1 MIGGIVGAAIAGVVV
16 LIALLGS
23 WYTVD
28 QTERGVLLRNGAVIG
43 TAQPGLGFKVPLIDG
58 VEKISVKTST
68 YTWDKMNS
76 YSYDQQPADLKI
88 SVTLRASPD
97 KVSDL
102 YAKFGLLD
110 TAVNQVVSPVVNQQV
125 KVVFGRYTAVKAIQE
140 RGALNSSI
148 KDAITDTLKYDPMI
162 IIESVQLE
170 NIEFSANYLHSIE
183 QRMLA
188 EVEVQ
193 KLQQNAERE
202 KVQAQITVTQAMAK
216 ANAVRAEAQANADAT
231 RLNGEAS
238 ASNIKITGEAEAAAI
253 EARASKP
260 GPRHSAPIPISSRWC
275 RPSGGTGFCRRRWC
289 RVPRCRLC
297 RSNEVRINHGRQ
309 CTILHDIVAGHR
321 KIPHRSADS
330 RM

>member
-1 MIGGIVGAAIAGVVV
+1 MNNRGIFFGAVV
-16 LIALLGS
+16 LIAALCGLTIIFGS

-28 QTERGVLLRNGAVIG
+28 QTQRGVILRNGAVVG
-43 TAQPGLGFKVPLIDG
+43 TAQPGLGFKIPMFDSI
-58 VEKISVKTST
+58 EKISVRTVT
-68 YTWDKMNS
+68 WTWDKMNS
-76 YSYDQQPADLKI
+76 YSFDQQPADLKI

-102 YAKFGLLD
+102 YAKFGRLE

-140 RGALNSSI
+140 RGPLNSAI
-148 KDAITDTLKYDPMI
+148 KDAITATLKDDPMI

-202 KVQAQITVTQAMAK
+202 KVQAQITVTQANAK
-216 ANAVRAEAQANADAT
+216 ANAVRAEAQASADAL
-231 RLNGEAS
+231 RLNGEAK
-238 ASNIKITGEAEAAAI
+238 ATNIRITGEAEAAAI
-253 EARASKP
+253 EARAKALGTNPNLVTLVQAERWNGVLPTTMVP
-260 GPRHSAPIPISSRWC
+260 GSA
-275 RPSGGTGFCRRRWC
+275 
-289 RVPRCRLC
+289 VPFV
-297 RSNEVRINHGRQ
+297 SV
-309 CTILHDIVAGHR
+309 
-321 KIPHRSADS
+321 K
-330 RM
+330 

>member
-1 MIGGIVGAAIAGVVV
+1 MNRGIIGVVV
-16 LIALLGS
+16 ALIVILIIAGGS

-43 TAQPGLGFKVPLIDG
+43 TAQPGLGFKLPLFDS
-58 VEKISVKTST
+58 VEKMSVKTTT
-68 YTWDKMNS
+68 YSWDKMNS

-88 SVTLRASPD
+88 SVTLRAAPE
-97 KVSDL
+97 KVADL
-102 YAKFGLLD
+102 YAKFGRLD
-110 TAVNQVVSPVVNQQV
+110 AAVNQVVSPVVNQQV

-140 RGALNSSI
+140 RGALNSAI

-170 NIEFSANYLHSIE
+170 NIEFSQNYLHSIE

-202 KVQAQITVTQAMAK
+202 KVQAQITVTQATAK
-216 ANAVRAEAQANADAT
+216 ANAVRAEALAQSEAT
-231 RLNGEAS
+231 RLNGEAR

-253 EARASKP
+253 KARAEALGSNPSIIALTQAERWNGVLPTTMVP
-260 GPRHSAPIPISSRWC
+260 GSA
-275 RPSGGTGFCRRRWC
+275 
-289 RVPRCRLC
+289 VPF
-297 RSNEVRINHGRQ
+297 VTIN
-309 CTILHDIVAGHR
+309 
-321 KIPHRSADS
+321 K
-330 RM
+330 

>member
-1 MIGGIVGAAIAGVVV
+1 MNRGIIAAAIVGLVV
-16 LIALLGS
+16 LAGILGS

-28 QTERGVLLRNGAVIG
+28 QTERGVLLRTGAVIG
-43 TAQPGLGFKVPLIDG
+43 TAQPGLGFKVHFIDA
-58 VEKISVKTST
+58 VEKISVKTIT

-102 YAKFGLLD
+102 YAKFGRLD

-125 KVVFGRYTAVKAIQE
+125 KVVFGRYTAVKAIRE
-140 RGALNSSI
+140 RASYSSAI
-148 KDAITDTLKYDPMI
+148 KDATTATLKDDPMI

-170 NIEFSANYLHSIE
+170 NIEFSQNYLHSIE

-202 KVQAQITVTQAMAK
+202 KVQAQITVTQATAK
-216 ANAVRAEAQANADAT
+216 ANAVRAEAQANAEAT
-231 RLNGEAS
+231 RLNGEAK
-238 ASNIKITGEAEAAAI
+238 ASNIRITGEAETPAI
-253 EARASKP
+253 EARAKALGTNPNLVTLVQAEKWNGVLPTTMVP
-260 GPRHSAPIPISSRWC
+260 GSA
-275 RPSGGTGFCRRRWC
+275 
-289 RVPRCRLC
+289 VPFV
-297 RSNEVRINHGRQ
+297 SV
-309 CTILHDIVAGHR
+309 
-321 KIPHRSADS
+321 K
-330 RM
+330 

>member
-1 MIGGIVGAAIAGVVV
+1 MIKGIAGAAIAGVVV

-43 TAQPGLGFKVPLIDG
+43 TAQPGLGFKIPLIDG

-202 KVQAQITVTQAMAK
+202 KVQAQMAK

-231 RLNGEAS
+231 RLNGEAR

-253 EARASKP
+253 EARAK
-260 GPRHSAPIPISSRWC
+260 AL
-275 RPSGGTGFCRRRWC
+275 GTN
-289 RVPRCRLC
+289 P
-297 RSNEVRINHGRQ
+297 
-309 CTILHDIVAGHR
+309 
-321 KIPHRSADS
+321 
-330 RM
+330 

>member
-1 MIGGIVGAAIAGVVV
+1 MNRGIIAAAVVGVIAISAVF
-16 LIALLGS
+16 GS

-28 QTERGVLLRNGAVIG
+28 QTERAVLLRNGAVVG
-43 TAQPGLGFKVPLIDG
+43 TAQPGLGFKIPFIDS
-58 VEKISVKTST
+58 VEKISVRTST

-202 KVQAQITVTQAMAK
+202 KVQAQMAK

-231 RLNGEAS
+231 RLNGEAR

-253 EARASKP
+253 EARAKALGTNPNLVTLVQAEKWNGVLPTTMVP
-260 GPRHSAPIPISSRWC
+260 GSA
-275 RPSGGTGFCRRRWC
+275 
-289 RVPRCRLC
+289 VPFVSL
-297 RSNEVRINHGRQ
+297 
-309 CTILHDIVAGHR
+309 
-321 KIPHRSADS
+321 K
-330 RM
+330 

>member
-1 MIGGIVGAAIAGVVV
+1 MNRGIIGTLVAVAVILTIAA
-16 LIALLGS
+16 GS

-28 QTERGVLLRNGAVIG
+28 QTERGVLLRYGAVIG
-43 TAQPGLGFKVPLIDG
+43 TAQPGLGFKIPLIDS
-58 VEKISVKTST
+58 VEKVSVKTST
-68 YTWDKMNS
+68 FAWDKMNS

-102 YAKFGLLD
+102 YAKFGRLD

-140 RGALNSSI
+140 RGALNSAI
-148 KDAITDTLKYDPMI
+148 RDAIADTLKADSMI

-170 NIEFSANYLHSIE
+170 NIEFSPNYLHSIE

-202 KVQAQITVTQAMAK
+202 KVQAQITVTQATAK
-216 ANAVRAEAQANADAT
+216 ANAVRAEAQANAEAT
-231 RLNGEAS
+231 RLNGEAK

-253 EARASKP
+253 EARGKALGSNPNLVTLVQAERWNGVLPTTMVP
-260 GPRHSAPIPISSRWC
+260 GSA
-275 RPSGGTGFCRRRWC
+275 
-289 RVPRCRLC
+289 VPF
-297 RSNEVRINHGRQ
+297 VTIN
-309 CTILHDIVAGHR
+309 
-321 KIPHRSADS
+321 K
-330 RM
+330 

>member
-1 MIGGIVGAAIAGVVV
+1 MMVQPEIILKAFEHRRISMNRGIIAAAVVALAV
-16 LIALLGS
+16 VAALLGS

-28 QTERGVLLRNGAVIG
+28 QTERGVLLRYGAVIG
-43 TAQPGLGFKVPLIDG
+43 TAQPGLGFKLPLIDS
-58 VEKISVKTST
+58 VEKVSVKTTT
-68 YTWDKMNS
+68 YSWDKMNS

-102 YAKFGLLD
+102 YAKFGRLD

-140 RGALNSSI
+140 RGALNSAI
-148 KDAITDTLKYDPMI
+148 KDAITTTLKDDPMI

-170 NIEFSANYLHSIE
+170 NIEFSQTYLHSIE

-202 KVQAQITVTQAMAK
+202 KVQAQITVTQATAK
-216 ANAVRAEAQANADAT
+216 ANAVRAEAQANAEAT
-231 RLNGEAS
+231 RLNGEAK
-238 ASNIKITGEAEAAAI
+238 ASNIRITGEAEAAAI
-253 EARASKP
+253 EARGKALGTNPNLVTLVQAERWNGVLPTTMVP
-260 GPRHSAPIPISSRWC
+260 GSA
-275 RPSGGTGFCRRRWC
+275 
-289 RVPRCRLC
+289 VPFV
-297 RSNEVRINHGRQ
+297 SV
-309 CTILHDIVAGHR
+309 
-321 KIPHRSADS
+321 K
-330 RM
+330 

>member
-1 MIGGIVGAAIAGVVV
+1 MNRGIIAAVVIGLVAFAAI
-16 LIALLGS
+16 LGS

-28 QTERGVLLRNGAVIG
+28 QTERAVLLRNGAVYG
-43 TAQPGLGFKVPLIDG
+43 TAQPGLGFKIPFIDS
-58 VEKISVKTST
+58 VEKISVKTFT

-97 KVSDL
+97 KVADL
-102 YAKFGLLD
+102 YAKFGRLD
-110 TAVNQVVSPVVNQQV
+110 TAVNQVVNPVVNQQV

-140 RGALNSSI
+140 RGTLNSAI
-148 KDAITDTLKYDPMI
+148 KDAITETLKYDPMI
-162 IIESVQLE
+162 IVESVQLE

-202 KVQAQITVTQAMAK
+202 KVQAQITVTQATAK

-231 RLNGEAS
+231 RLNGEA
-238 ASNIKITGEAEAAAI
+238 
-253 EARASKP
+253 
-260 GPRHSAPIPISSRWC
+260 
-275 RPSGGTGFCRRRWC
+275 
-289 RVPRCRLC
+289 
-297 RSNEVRINHGRQ
+297 
-309 CTILHDIVAGHR
+309 
-321 KIPHRSADS
+321 
-330 RM
+330 

>member
-1 MIGGIVGAAIAGVVV
+1 MNRGIIAAAIV
-16 LIALLGS
+16 ALAIVATALGS

-28 QTERGVLLRNGAVIG
+28 QTERGVLLRYGAVVG
-43 TAQPGLGFKVPLIDG
+43 TAQPGLGFKLPLIDS
-58 VEKISVKTST
+58 VEKVSVKTST
-68 YTWDKMNS
+68 FAWDKMNS

-97 KVSDL
+97 KVADL
-102 YAKFGLLD
+102 YAKFGRLD

-140 RGALNSSI
+140 RGALNNAI
-148 KDAITDTLKYDPMI
+148 KDAITETLKYDSMI

-170 NIEFSANYLHSIE
+170 NIEFSQTYLHSIE

-202 KVQAQITVTQAMAK
+202 KVQAQITVTQANAK
-216 ANAVRAEAQANADAT
+216 ANAVRAEAQANAEAT
-231 RLNGEAS
+231 RLNGEAK

-253 EARASKP
+253 EARAKALGTNPNLVTLVQAERWNGVLPTTMVP
-260 GPRHSAPIPISSRWC
+260 GSA
-275 RPSGGTGFCRRRWC
+275 
-289 RVPRCRLC
+289 VPFVSL
-297 RSNEVRINHGRQ
+297 
-309 CTILHDIVAGHR
+309 
-321 KIPHRSADS
+321 K
-330 RM
+330 

>member
-1 MIGGIVGAAIAGVVV
+1 MRGHRRISNHAQPGGTKMIKGIAGAAIAGFVV

-43 TAQPGLGFKVPLIDG
+43 TAQPGLGFKVPLING
-58 VEKISVKTST
+58 VEKISVKTAT

-125 KVVFGRYTAVKAIQE
+125 KVVFGLYTAIKAIQE

-148 KDAITDTLKYDPMI
+148 KDAIPDTLKYDPMI

-193 KLQQNAERE
+193 KVQQNAERE
-202 KVQAQITVTQAMAK
+202 KVQAQMAK

-231 RLNGEAS
+231 RLNGEAR

-253 EARASKP
+253 EARAKALGTNPNLVTLVQAEKWNGVLPTTMVP
-260 GPRHSAPIPISSRWC
+260 GSA
-275 RPSGGTGFCRRRWC
+275 
-289 RVPRCRLC
+289 VPFVSL
-297 RSNEVRINHGRQ
+297 
-309 CTILHDIVAGHR
+309 
-321 KIPHRSADS
+321 K
-330 RM
+330 

>member
-1 MIGGIVGAAIAGVVV
+1 MRGHRRISNHAQPRGTKMIKGIAGAAIAGVVV

-58 VEKISVKTST
+58 VEKISVKTAT

-193 KLQQNAERE
+193 K
-202 KVQAQITVTQAMAK
+202 VQAQITVTQAMAK

-231 RLNGEAS
+231 RLNGEAR

-253 EARASKP
+253 EARAKALGTNPNLVTLVQAEKWNGVLPTTMVP
-260 GPRHSAPIPISSRWC
+260 GSA
-275 RPSGGTGFCRRRWC
+275 
-289 RVPRCRLC
+289 VPFVSL
-297 RSNEVRINHGRQ
+297 
-309 CTILHDIVAGHR
+309 
-321 KIPHRSADS
+321 K
-330 RM
+330 